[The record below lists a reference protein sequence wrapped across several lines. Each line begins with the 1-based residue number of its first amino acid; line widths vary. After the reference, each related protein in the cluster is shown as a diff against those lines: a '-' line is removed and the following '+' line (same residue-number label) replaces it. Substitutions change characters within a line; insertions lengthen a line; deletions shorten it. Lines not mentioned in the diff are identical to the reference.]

1 MAAGLQTAYLVR
13 MSGRGRWVL
22 CLLLFLPALS
32 IAADET
38 ADSDTSAPPS
48 ADTTAPGTNPA
59 AKEDRRDLVFYPGD
73 TEHVVPL
80 TKKLLSNVW
89 LDQKAIWTSPFHM
102 HRDNAKW
109 WAAFGALTVGAV
121 LTDHRTTHIF
131 ENSKGQVS
139 WSNNVSNIGAI
150 YTLLPEVAGFYT
162 AGVLLDNE
170 KARETGVLGG
180 EALIDGLIVMEVLKT
195 AAGRNRPNNPSKPGY
210 FFQGGASFPSGHAIE
225 SWALASVISYEYR
238 DRKWVPWLAYGLSSV
253 VSAARFGARQ
263 HYASDLIAGGAM
275 GFFMGRYVVNTHEAH
290 AGHHHGVITP
300 IVNPGTG
307 TYGLSLSLGTPSAG
321 IDLTTPIS
329 PFGHP

>member
-1 MAAGLQTAYLVR
+1 MR
-13 MSGRGRWVL
+13 GRGRYVL
-22 CLLLFLPALS
+22 RVLLFLLPALC
-32 IAADET
+32 IAAG
-38 ADSDTSAPPS
+38 DTGDPAASAPAPS
-48 ADTTAPGTNPA
+48 AGAASPGTNAVPP
-59 AKEDRRDLVFYPGD
+59 DRRDLVYYPGD

-102 HRDNAKW
+102 RRDSDAKW

-121 LTDHRTTHIF
+121 LTDRRTTHIF

-139 WSNNVSNIGAI
+139 WSNNISHLGAI

-162 AGVLLDNE
+162 AGAALNNQ

-180 EALIDGLIVMEVLKT
+180 EALLDTLIVMEVLKT
-195 AAGRNRPNNPSKPGY
+195 AAGRNRPNNPDKPGY
-210 FFQGGASFPSGHAIE
+210 FFQGGASFPSGHAMQ

-238 DRKWVPWLAYGLSSV
+238 DRKWVPWVAYGLSSV

-290 AGHHHGVITP
+290 AGHHHGAITP
-300 IVNPGTG
+300 ILQPATR
-307 TYGLSLSLGTPSAG
+307 TYGLSLSLGGGGSSWTP
-321 IDLTTPIS
+321 DPIR
-329 PFGHP
+329 PPVGPGGP